1 VSLHLAFRHLS
12 VSIAPKQHFLSVNL
26 TVKLDS
32 RVQEF
37 RSFKELEVPETIE
50 WERPE
55 LTCALNIERGSL
67 IMRGMIKRPQLL
79 DRVRAG
85 LRASPAVALLG
96 PRQCGKTTLARQ
108 LAGTSKST
116 YFDLENPVDLARLSE
131 PMTAL
136 EQLRGL
142 IVIDEVQRHPDL
154 FPILRVL
161 LDRKPIR
168 ARFLILGSA
177 SPELLRQSSET
188 LAGRLAIVKM
198 AGFTLEELDRPD
210 LNRLWLRG
218 GFPRSFLAR
227 TEAAS
232 SAWREDFIRTFLE
245 RDLAQ
250 LGVQVPSG
258 TMRRFWTMTAH
269 YSGGI
274 WNSSEIGR
282 SLGEAHTTV
291 KRHLDA
297 LSGALVVRVLEPWF
311 ENVGKRL
318 VKSPKVY
325 IRDSGLL
332 HTLLGVGDRR
342 QLDGHPVVGG
352 SWEGFIIEQLLA
364 HVPKAQAYYWRTQ
377 AGAEL
382 DLLLFLNGRR
392 IGIEI
397 KRADA
402 PKMTPSIGSA
412 LEDLELHRLLVVYP
426 GSVRY
431 TLRPNVEVMSLAQCV
446 AELA

>member
-1 VSLHLAFRHLS
+1 MLQRQRL
-12 VSIAPKQHFLSVNL
+12 
-26 TVKLDS
+26 
-32 RVQEF
+32 
-37 RSFKELEVPETIE
+37 LERLRE
-50 WERPE
+50 
-55 LTCALNIERGSL
+55 
-67 IMRGMIKRPQLL
+67 
-79 DRVRAG
+79 G
-85 LRASPAVALLG
+85 LKTGPAVALLG

-108 LAGTSKST
+108 LAEKSKST

-136 EQLRGL
+136 ESLRGL
-142 IVIDEVQRHPDL
+142 IVIDEVQRRPDL
-154 FPILRVL
+154 FPVLRVL
-161 LDRKPIR
+161 LDRKLMR

-177 SPELLRQSSET
+177 SPDLLRQSSET
-188 LAGRLAIVKM
+188 LAGRIAIVEM
-198 AGFTLEELDRPD
+198 GGFMLEELKKSD

-232 SAWREDFIRTFLE
+232 TTWREDFIRTFLE

-269 YSGGI
+269 YSGVI

-297 LSGALVVRVLEPWF
+297 LSGALVVRVLEPWYA
-311 ENVGKRL
+311 NVGKRL

-332 HTLLGVGDRR
+332 HTLLGIGERA
-342 QLDGHPVVGG
+342 QLEGHPVVGG
-352 SWEGFIIEQLLA
+352 SWEGFVIEQILA
-364 HVPKAQAYYWRTQ
+364 RLPKANAYYWRTQ

-382 DLLLFLNGRR
+382 DLLLFVKGRR

-402 PKMTPSIGSA
+402 PTMTPSMVSA
-412 LEDLELHRLLVVYP
+412 LDDLELKRLLVIYP
-426 GSVRY
+426 GSARY
-431 TLRPNVEVMSLAQCV
+431 RLRPKVEVMSLAECM

>member
-1 VSLHLAFRHLS
+1 
-12 VSIAPKQHFLSVNL
+12 
-26 TVKLDS
+26 
-32 RVQEF
+32 
-37 RSFKELEVPETIE
+37 
-50 WERPE
+50 
-55 LTCALNIERGSL
+55 
-67 IMRGMIKRPQLL
+67 MRGMLRRPRLL
-79 DRVRAG
+79 ARLHTG
-85 LRASPAVALLG
+85 LRTSPAVALLG

-116 YFDLENPVDLARLSE
+116 YFDLEIPVDLARLSE

-136 EQLRGL
+136 ESLRGL

-188 LAGRLAIVKM
+188 LAGRIAIVEM
-198 AGFTLEELDRPD
+198 TGFTLEEINRPD
-210 LNRLWLRG
+210 LSRLWLRG

-232 SAWREDFIRTFLE
+232 AAWREDFIRTFLE

-297 LSGALVVRVLEPWF
+297 LSGALVVRVLEPWYA
-311 ENVGKRL
+311 NIGKRL

-332 HTLLGVGDRR
+332 HTLLGINDRR

-364 HVPKAQAYYWRTQ
+364 HVPKAKAYYWRTQ

-382 DLLLFLNGRR
+382 DLLLFLKGRR

-402 PKMTPSIGSA
+402 PKMTPSMGSA
-412 LEDLELHRLLVVYP
+412 LEDLQLHRLLVVYP
-426 GSVRY
+426 GAVRY
-431 TLRPNVEVMSLAQCV
+431 TLRPKVEVMPLAQCLG
-446 AELA
+446 ELM

>member
-1 VSLHLAFRHLS
+1 MVHRAMLLARL
-12 VSIAPKQHFLSVNL
+12 
-26 TVKLDS
+26 
-32 RVQEF
+32 
-37 RSFKELEVPETIE
+37 
-50 WERPE
+50 
-55 LTCALNIERGSL
+55 
-67 IMRGMIKRPQLL
+67 
-79 DRVRAG
+79 RAG
-85 LRASPAVALLG
+85 LKMGPGVALLG

-108 LAGTSKST
+108 LAERSKST

-136 EQLRGL
+136 ESLRGL

-188 LAGRLAIVKM
+188 LAGRIAIVEM
-198 AGFTLEELDRPD
+198 GGFTLEELNSPQ

-227 TEAAS
+227 TEGAS
-232 SAWREDFIRTFLE
+232 IAWREDFIRTFLE

-297 LSGALVVRVLEPWF
+297 LSGALVVRVLEPWYA
-311 ENVGKRL
+311 NVGKRL

-332 HTLLGVGDRR
+332 HTLLGIGERR
-342 QLDGHPVVGG
+342 QLEGHPVVGG
-352 SWEGFIIEQLLA
+352 SWEGFVIEQLLA
-364 HVPKAQAYYWRTQ
+364 HLPKANAYYWRTQ

-382 DLLLFLNGRR
+382 DLLLFLKGRR

-402 PKMTPSIGSA
+402 PTMTPSMVSA
-412 LEDLELHRLLVVYP
+412 LKDLELHRLLVVYP
-426 GSVRY
+426 GSTRY
-431 TLRPNVEVMSLAQCV
+431 KLRSKVEVMSLAECMT
-446 AELA
+446 ELA

>member
-1 VSLHLAFRHLS
+1 
-12 VSIAPKQHFLSVNL
+12 
-26 TVKLDS
+26 
-32 RVQEF
+32 
-37 RSFKELEVPETIE
+37 
-50 WERPE
+50 
-55 LTCALNIERGSL
+55 
-67 IMRGMIKRPQLL
+67 MRGMLERPQLL
-79 DRVRAG
+79 ARLRAG
-85 LRASPAVALLG
+85 LRTSPAVALLG

-108 LAGTSKST
+108 LAGASKST
-116 YFDLENPVDLARLSE
+116 YFDLENPVDQARLSE

-136 EQLRGL
+136 ESLRGL

-188 LAGRLAIVKM
+188 LAGRLAIVEM
-198 AGFTLEELDRPD
+198 AGFTLEELNRPD

-232 SAWREDFIRTFLE
+232 TAWREDFIRNFLE

-250 LGVQVPSG
+250 LGVQVPAG
-258 TMRRFWTMTAH
+258 TMRRCWTMTAH

-297 LSGALVVRVLEPWF
+297 LSGALVVRVLEPWYA
-311 ENVGKRL
+311 NIGKRL

-332 HTLLGVGDRR
+332 HTLLGIGDRR

-364 HVPKAQAYYWRTQ
+364 HLPKAEAYYWRTQ

-382 DLLLFLNGRR
+382 DLLLFLKGRR

-402 PKMTPSIGSA
+402 PKMTPSMVSA
-412 LEDLELHRLLVVYP
+412 LADLDLHRLFVVYP
-426 GSVRY
+426 GSIRY
-431 TLRPNVEVMSLAQCV
+431 ALGPKVEVMSLAQCV
-446 AELA
+446 ADLA

>member
-1 VSLHLAFRHLS
+1 MESQVPPSKSTLY
-12 VSIAPKQHFLSVNL
+12 I
-26 TVKLDS
+26 
-32 RVQEF
+32 E
-37 RSFKELEVPETIE
+37 RST
-50 WERPE
+50 
-55 LTCALNIERGSL
+55 LNIQGVLPRSH
-67 IMRGMIKRPQLL
+67 LL
-79 DRVRAG
+79 SRLRSG
-85 LRASPAVALLG
+85 LKTSPAVAGRG

-108 LAGTSKST
+108 LTDRSKST

-136 EQLRGL
+136 ASLRGL
-142 IVIDEVQRHPDL
+142 IVLDEVQRHPDL

-161 LDRKPIR
+161 LDRKPVR

-188 LAGRLAIVKM
+188 LAGRVAIVEM
-198 AGFTLEELDRPD
+198 GGFTLEELESGQLD
-210 LNRLWLRG
+210 RLWLRG

-227 TEAAS
+227 TDSAS

-250 LGVQVPSG
+250 LGVRVPPG

-282 SLGEAHTTV
+282 SLGDAHTTV
-291 KRHLDA
+291 RRHLDA
-297 LSGALVVRVLEPWF
+297 LSSALVVRVLEPWF
-311 ENVGKRL
+311 ANVGKRL

-332 HTLLGVGDRR
+332 HTLLGIGERR
-342 QLDGHPVVGG
+342 QLEGHPIVGG
-352 SWEGFIIEQLLA
+352 SWEGFVIEQLLA
-364 HVPKAQAYYWRTQ
+364 HLPKSDAYYWRTQ

-382 DLLLFLNGRR
+382 DLLLFLKGRR
-392 IGIEI
+392 IGVEI

-402 PKMTPSIGSA
+402 PKMTASMVSA
-412 LEDLELHRLLVVYP
+412 LNDLELHRLIVVYP
-426 GSVRY
+426 GSTVY
-431 TLRPNVEVMSLAQCV
+431 TLRPKVEVMSLAQCV
-446 AELA
+446 AELT

>member
-1 VSLHLAFRHLS
+1 
-12 VSIAPKQHFLSVNL
+12 
-26 TVKLDS
+26 
-32 RVQEF
+32 
-37 RSFKELEVPETIE
+37 
-50 WERPE
+50 
-55 LTCALNIERGSL
+55 
-67 IMRGMIKRPQLL
+67 MRGVIKRPQLIA
-79 DRVRAG
+79 R
-85 LRASPAVALLG
+85 LRASLRMSPAVALLG

-108 LAGTSKST
+108 LAGTSNST

-136 EQLRGL
+136 VSLRGL
-142 IVIDEVQRHPDL
+142 IVIDEVQRHPNL
-154 FPILRVL
+154 FPILRAL

-177 SPELLRQSSET
+177 SPDLLRQSSES
-188 LAGRLAIVKM
+188 LAGRIAIVEM
-198 AGFTLEELDRPD
+198 AGFTLEELNRAD

-218 GFPRSFLAR
+218 GLPRSFLAR

-232 SAWREDFIRTFLE
+232 TAWREDFIRTFLE

-258 TMRRFWTMTAH
+258 TMRRFWTMAAH
-269 YSGGI
+269 CSGGI

-311 ENVGKRL
+311 ENLGKRL

-332 HTLLGVGDRR
+332 HTLLGISDLR

-352 SWEGFIIEQLLA
+352 SWEGFIMEQLLA
-364 HVPKAQAYYWRTQ
+364 HLPKAKAYYWRTQ

-382 DLLLFLNGRR
+382 DLLLFLKGRR

-402 PKMTPSIGSA
+402 PKMTPSMGSA
-412 LEDLELHRLLVVYP
+412 LDDLELHRLLVIYP
-426 GSVRY
+426 GTVRY
-431 TLRPNVEVMSLAQCV
+431 TLRPKVEVMSLAQCV
-446 AELA
+446 TELA

>member
-1 VSLHLAFRHLS
+1 
-12 VSIAPKQHFLSVNL
+12 
-26 TVKLDS
+26 
-32 RVQEF
+32 
-37 RSFKELEVPETIE
+37 
-50 WERPE
+50 
-55 LTCALNIERGSL
+55 
-67 IMRGMIKRPQLL
+67 
-79 DRVRAG
+79 
-85 LRASPAVALLG
+85 VALLG

-108 LAGTSKST
+108 LAEESKST
-116 YFDLENPVDLARLSE
+116 YFDLENPVDLARMSE

-136 EQLRGL
+136 EPLRGL

-161 LDRKPIR
+161 LDRKPVR

-177 SPELLRQSSET
+177 SPQLLRQSSET
-188 LAGRLAIVKM
+188 LAGRIAIIEM
-198 AGFTLEELDRPD
+198 GGFTLEELGGRQLD
-210 LNRLWLRG
+210 RLWLRG

-227 TEAAS
+227 TESAS
-232 SAWREDFIRTFLE
+232 RAWREDFIRTFLE
-245 RDLAQ
+245 RDLGQ
-250 LGVQVPSG
+250 LGVRVPSG

-297 LSGALVVRVLEPWF
+297 LSDALVVRVLEPWYA
-311 ENVGKRL
+311 NVGKRL

-332 HTLLGVGDRR
+332 HTLLGIGERR
-342 QLDGHPVVGG
+342 QLEGHPVVGG
-352 SWEGFIIEQLLA
+352 SWEGFVVEQLLA
-364 HVPKAQAYYWRTQ
+364 HLPEANAYYWRTQ

-382 DLLLFLNGRR
+382 DLLLFVRGRR
-392 IGIEI
+392 IGIEV

-402 PKMTPSIGSA
+402 PTMTSSMVSA
-412 LEDLELHRLLVVYP
+412 LKDLKLHRLLVVYP
-426 GSVRY
+426 GSKRY
-431 TLRPNVEVMSLAQCV
+431 ALRPPVEVMSLAECV
-446 AELA
+446 AELV

>member
-1 VSLHLAFRHLS
+1 M
-12 VSIAPKQHFLSVNL
+12 
-26 TVKLDS
+26 
-32 RVQEF
+32 
-37 RSFKELEVPETIE
+37 
-50 WERPE
+50 
-55 LTCALNIERGSL
+55 G
-67 IMRGMIKRPQLL
+67 
-79 DRVRAG
+79 
-85 LRASPAVALLG
+85 PAVALLG

-108 LAGTSKST
+108 LATGSKST

-136 EQLRGL
+136 ESLRGL

-161 LDRKPIR
+161 LDRKPVR

-177 SPELLRQSSET
+177 SPELLRQPSET
-188 LAGRLAIVKM
+188 LAGRMAIVEM
-198 AGFTLEELDRPD
+198 GGFTLEELGHPD

-227 TEAAS
+227 TGAAS
-232 SAWREDFIRTFLE
+232 TAWREDFIRTFLE

-282 SLGEAHTTV
+282 FLGEAHTTV

-297 LSGALVVRVLEPWF
+297 LSGALVVRVLEPWYA
-311 ENVGKRL
+311 NVGKRL

-332 HTLLGVGDRR
+332 HTLLGIDDLR
-342 QLDGHPVVGG
+342 QLEGHPVVGG
-352 SWEGFIIEQLLA
+352 SWEGFVIEQLLA
-364 HVPKAQAYYWRTQ
+364 QLPKSNAYYWRTQ

-382 DLLLFLNGRR
+382 DLLLFLKGRR

-402 PKMTPSIGSA
+402 PTMTSSMVSA
-412 LEDLELHRLLVVYP
+412 LKDLDLHRLLVVYP
-426 GSVRY
+426 GSTRY
-431 TLRPNVEVMSLAQCV
+431 ALGSKVEVMSLAQCV
-446 AELA
+446 TELA

>member
-1 VSLHLAFRHLS
+1 M
-12 VSIAPKQHFLSVNL
+12 Q
-26 TVKLDS
+26 
-32 RVQEF
+32 
-37 RSFKELEVPETIE
+37 
-50 WERPE
+50 
-55 LTCALNIERGSL
+55 
-67 IMRGMIKRPQLL
+67 GMLGRPQLL
-79 DRVRAG
+79 ARLRAG
-85 LRASPAVALLG
+85 LKISPAVALIG

-108 LAGTSKST
+108 LAGPSKST

-136 EQLRGL
+136 ESLRGL

-188 LAGRLAIVKM
+188 LAGRIAMVEM
-198 AGFTLEELDRPD
+198 AGFTLDEINRPD

-232 SAWREDFIRTFLE
+232 TAWREDFIRTFLE

-250 LGVQVPSG
+250 LGVQVPAG

-291 KRHLDA
+291 RRHLDA
-297 LSGALVVRVLEPWF
+297 LSSALVVRVLESWHA
-311 ENVGKRL
+311 NVGKRV

-364 HVPKAQAYYWRTQ
+364 HLPNAKAYYWRTQ

-382 DLLLFLNGRR
+382 DLLLFLKGRR
-392 IGIEI
+392 IGIEV
-397 KRADA
+397 KRSDA
-402 PKMTPSIGSA
+402 PKMTPSMVSA
-412 LEDLELHRLLVVYP
+412 LEDLDLHRLLVVYP

-431 TLRPNVEVMSLAQCV
+431 ALGRKVEVMSLAQCV
-446 AELA
+446 ADLA

>member
-1 VSLHLAFRHLS
+1 ML
-12 VSIAPKQHFLSVNL
+12 
-26 TVKLDS
+26 
-32 RVQEF
+32 
-37 RSFKELEVPETIE
+37 
-50 WERPE
+50 
-55 LTCALNIERGSL
+55 
-67 IMRGMIKRPQLL
+67 KRPQLL
-79 DRVRAG
+79 TRLRAG
-85 LRASPAVALLG
+85 LRTSPAVALLG

-136 EQLRGL
+136 ESLRGL

-161 LDRKPIR
+161 SDRKPVR

-188 LAGRLAIVKM
+188 LAGRIAIVEM
-198 AGFTLEELDRPD
+198 AGFTLEEINRPD
-210 LNRLWLRG
+210 LDRLWLRG

-227 TEAAS
+227 TESAS
-232 SAWREDFIRTFLE
+232 TAWREDFIRTFLE

-250 LGVQVPSG
+250 LGVKVPSG

-282 SLGEAHTTV
+282 SLGEAHTTAR
-291 KRHLDA
+291 RHLDA
-297 LSGALVVRVLEPWF
+297 LSGALVVRVLEPWYA
-311 ENVGKRL
+311 NVGKRS

-332 HTLLGVGDRR
+332 HTLLGIGDRR

-364 HVPKAQAYYWRTQ
+364 QLPKAKAYYWRTQ

-382 DLLLFLNGRR
+382 DLLLFLKGQR
-392 IGIEI
+392 IGVEI

-402 PKMTPSIGSA
+402 PTMTPSMGSA
-412 LEDLELHRLLVVYP
+412 LEDLELHRLFVVYP

-431 TLRPNVEVMSLAQCV
+431 TLRPKVEVMSLEQCM

>member
-1 VSLHLAFRHLS
+1 V
-12 VSIAPKQHFLSVNL
+12 V
-26 TVKLDS
+26 
-32 RVQEF
+32 
-37 RSFKELEVPETIE
+37 
-50 WERPE
+50 
-55 LTCALNIERGSL
+55 
-67 IMRGMIKRPQLL
+67 
-79 DRVRAG
+79 
-85 LRASPAVALLG
+85 LLG

-108 LAGTSKST
+108 LAAGSKST
-116 YFDLENPVDLARLSE
+116 YFDLENPIDLARLSE

-136 EQLRGL
+136 EHLRGL
-142 IVIDEVQRHPDL
+142 IVIDEVQRHSDL

-161 LDRKPIR
+161 LDRKPVR

-177 SPELLRQSSET
+177 SPELLRQGFET
-188 LAGRLAIVKM
+188 LAGRIAIVEM
-198 AGFTLEELDRPD
+198 GGFTLEELESPD

-232 SAWREDFIRTFLE
+232 TAWREDFIRTFLE

-269 YSGGI
+269 YSSGI

-297 LSGALVVRVLEPWF
+297 LSGALVVRVLEPWYV
-311 ENVGKRL
+311 NVGKRL

-332 HTLLGVGDRR
+332 HTLLGIGERR
-342 QLDGHPVVGG
+342 QLEGHPVVGG
-352 SWEGFIIEQLLA
+352 SWEGFVIEQLLTHLPHA
-364 HVPKAQAYYWRTQ
+364 DAYYWRTQ

-382 DLLLFLNGRR
+382 DLLLFLKGRR

-402 PKMTPSIGSA
+402 PTMTSSMVSA
-412 LEDLELHRLLVVYP
+412 LKDLGLHRLLVVYP
-426 GSVRY
+426 GAIRY
-431 TLRPNVEVMSLAQCV
+431 ALRPKVEVMSLAQCV
-446 AELA
+446 AELT

>member
-1 VSLHLAFRHLS
+1 
-12 VSIAPKQHFLSVNL
+12 
-26 TVKLDS
+26 
-32 RVQEF
+32 
-37 RSFKELEVPETIE
+37 
-50 WERPE
+50 
-55 LTCALNIERGSL
+55 
-67 IMRGMIKRPQLL
+67 
-79 DRVRAG
+79 
-85 LRASPAVALLG
+85 
-96 PRQCGKTTLARQ
+96 
-108 LAGTSKST
+108 
-116 YFDLENPVDLARLSE
+116 
-131 PMTAL
+131 MTAL
-136 EQLRGL
+136 EPLRGL

-177 SPELLRQSSET
+177 SPDLLRQSSET
-188 LAGRLAIVKM
+188 LAGRIAIVEM
-198 AGFTLEELDRPD
+198 AGFTLEELNRPD
-210 LNRLWLRG
+210 LDRLWLRG

-232 SAWREDFIRTFLE
+232 TAWREDFIRTFLE

-250 LGVQVPSG
+250 LGVRVPSG

-297 LSGALVVRVLEPWF
+297 LSGALVVRVLEPWY

-332 HTLLGVGDRR
+332 HTLLGIGDRR

-364 HVPKAQAYYWRTQ
+364 HVAQGQ
-377 AGAEL
+377 S
-382 DLLLFLNGRR
+382 LLLANAGRR
-392 IGIEI
+392 
-397 KRADA
+397 RAR
-402 PKMTPSIGSA
+402 SA
-412 LEDLELHRLLVVYP
+412 AVSERAAHW
-426 GSVRY
+426 
-431 TLRPNVEVMSLAQCV
+431 N
-446 AELA
+446 